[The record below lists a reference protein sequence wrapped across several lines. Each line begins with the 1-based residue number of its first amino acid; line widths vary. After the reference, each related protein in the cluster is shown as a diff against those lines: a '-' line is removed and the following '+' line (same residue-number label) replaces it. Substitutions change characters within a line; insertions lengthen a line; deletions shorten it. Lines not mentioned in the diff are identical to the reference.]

1 MIRRLSKPTSE
12 PPVPLLEL
20 GGLTAGYGHRRVL
33 HEVDLSVDEGEI
45 VAILGA
51 NGAGKTTTLRAISGV
66 IQRVG
71 QITFLGRSLLGSSAS
86 DTARLGIAHVPEGR
100 GTMGQLTVAENLQMG
115 AYVRR
120 DRGIAADLERVFA
133 YFPVLKERRRQYAA
147 TLSGG
152 EQQMLAIA
160 RALMARP
167 KLVLLD
173 EPSLGLAPLIAQSIF
188 SIIQGIN
195 RDSGAAILLVER
207 NAVAALDISHR
218 AYVLEAGRVAV
229 SGTSADLKQHEG
241 VRRSYLGY

>member
-1 MIRRLSKPTSE
+1 
-12 PPVPLLEL
+12 VPLLEL
-20 GGLTAGYGHRRVL
+20 SGLNAGYGQRRVL
-33 HEVDLSVDEGEI
+33 HEIDLSVEEGEV

-51 NGAGKTTTLRAISGV
+51 NGAGKTTTLRAISGA

-71 QITFLGRSLLGSSAS
+71 QLTFLGRSLMRCDPA
-86 DTARLGIAHVPEGR
+86 DAARLGIAHVPEGR

-120 DRGIAADLERVFA
+120 DCGIAADLERVFG
-133 YFPVLKERRRQYAA
+133 YFPILKERRRQFAA

-152 EQQMLAIA
+152 EQQMLAIG

-173 EPSLGLAPLIAQSIF
+173 EPSLGLAPLIAQRIF
-188 SIIQGIN
+188 ELIATIN
-195 RDSGAAILLVER
+195 RDSGAAVLLVEQ
-207 NAVAALDISHR
+207 NAVAALQISHR
-218 AYVLEAGRVAV
+218 AYVLESGRVAV
-229 SGTSADLKQHEG
+229 NGSSAELQQHDG

>member
-1 MIRRLSKPTSE
+1 
-12 PPVPLLEL
+12 VPLLDL
-20 GGLTAGYGHRRVL
+20 AQLSAGYGQRRVL
-33 HEVDLSVDEGEI
+33 HEVDLCVEDGEI

-51 NGAGKTTTLRAISGV
+51 NGAGKTTTLRAISGS
-66 IQRVG
+66 IQRSG
-71 QITFLGRSLLGSSAS
+71 ALTFIGHSLLSCGAA
-86 DTARLGIAHVPEGR
+86 DAARLGIAHVPEGR
-100 GTMGQLTVAENLQMG
+100 GTMGQLTVLENLQLG

-120 DRGIAADLERVFA
+120 DNGVASDLERVYG
-133 YFPVLKERRRQYAA
+133 YFPILKERRRQYAG

-173 EPSLGLAPLIAQSIF
+173 EPSLGLAPLVAQSIF

-195 RDSGAAILLVER
+195 RDSGAAILLVEQ

-229 SGTSADLKQHEG
+229 SGSSADLKQHEG

>member
-1 MIRRLSKPTSE
+1 LGQ
-12 PPVPLLEL
+12 PVPLLEL
-20 GGLTAGYGHRRVL
+20 SRLDASYGHRRVL
-33 HEVDLSVDEGEI
+33 HEVDLNVEEGEI

-51 NGAGKTTTLRAISGV
+51 NGAGKTTTLRAICGA

-71 QITFLGRSLLGSSAS
+71 QLNFLGRSLLRCGAA
-86 DTARLGIAHVPEGR
+86 DAARLGIAHVPEGR

-133 YFPVLKERRRQYAA
+133 YFPVLKERRKQYAA

-152 EQQMLAIA
+152 EQQMLAIG

-173 EPSLGLAPLIAQSIF
+173 EPSLGLAPLIAQRIF
-188 SIIQGIN
+188 ELIATIN
-195 RDSGAAILLVER
+195 RDSGAAVLLVEQ
-207 NAVAALDISHR
+207 NAVAALQISHR
-218 AYVLEAGRVAV
+218 AYVLESGRVAV
-229 SGTSADLKQHEG
+229 SGSSAELKAHDG

>member
-1 MIRRLSKPTSE
+1 
-12 PPVPLLEL
+12 
-20 GGLTAGYGHRRVL
+20 VL
-33 HEVDLSVDEGEI
+33 
-45 VAILGA
+45 
-51 NGAGKTTTLRAISGV
+51 
-66 IQRVG
+66 
-71 QITFLGRSLLGSSAS
+71 
-86 DTARLGIAHVPEGR
+86 
-100 GTMGQLTVAENLQMG
+100 ENLQLG

-120 DRGIAADLERVFA
+120 DTGVASDLERVYG
-133 YFPVLKERRRQYAA
+133 YFPILKERRRQFAG

-160 RALMARP
+160 RASMARP

-173 EPSLGLAPLIAQSIF
+173 EPSLGLAPLVAQSIF

-195 RDSGAAILLVER
+195 HDLGAAILLVEQ

-229 SGTSADLKQHEG
+229 SGTSADLKQHAG